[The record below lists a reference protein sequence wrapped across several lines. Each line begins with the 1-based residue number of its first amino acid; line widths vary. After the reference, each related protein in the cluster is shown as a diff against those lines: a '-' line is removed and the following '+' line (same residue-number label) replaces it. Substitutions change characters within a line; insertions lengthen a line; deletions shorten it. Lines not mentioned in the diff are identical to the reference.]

1 MEEIKLFSPASVA
14 NVSCGF
20 DVLGFCLDGIGDEMI
35 IRKSKSRGVKILKI
49 KGYNLPT
56 EADKNVA
63 GIAAQSMLKKYPSKF
78 GVEIEISK
86 GIKPGSGIGSSA
98 ASSAGAVYGMNKLL
112 GEKAS
117 KDELISFAMEGEKFV
132 SGTAIPDNVS
142 PLIYGGFTLTRS
154 IDPIDVIKLPVP
166 DELVAVIIHPQIE
179 IKTVHSR
186 EVLKKHVSMELAVK
200 QWANLAGMISGLYE
214 KNYDLISKCLVDEI
228 VEPYRAMLIPEFYN
242 LKNKAI
248 ELGALGS
255 GISGSGPSVFALTK
269 GLKTAKKVALA
280 MEEILIPHKIKVGT
294 YISKINAEGIK
305 VISSKWDIIH

>member
-1 MEEIKLFSPASVA
+1 MMEEIKIFSPASVA

-35 IRKSKSRGVKILKI
+35 VRKSKTKGIRILKI
-49 KGYNLPT
+49 EGYDLPP
-56 EADKNVA
+56 EPDRNVA
-63 GIAAQSMLKKYPSKF
+63 GIAAQSMLKRYPFEF
-78 GVEIEISK
+78 GVEIEMSK

-98 ASSAGAVYGMNKLL
+98 ASSAGTVFAMNKLL
-112 GEKAS
+112 GEPAS
-117 KDELISFAMEGEKFV
+117 KDELIDFAMDGEKFV

-154 IDPIDVIKLPVP
+154 INPIDVIKLPVP

-186 EVLKKHVSMELAVK
+186 EVLKKHVSMELAIK

-214 KNYDLISKCLVDEI
+214 NNYDLISKCLVDEI
-228 VEPYRAMLIPEFYN
+228 VEPFRAMLIPEFYN

-248 ELGALGS
+248 ESGALGS
-255 GISGSGPSVFALTK
+255 GISGSGPSVFALTR
-269 GLKTAKKVALA
+269 GYETARKVALA
-280 MEEILIPHKIKVGT
+280 MEEILIPHDIKIETHV
-294 YISKINAEGIK
+294 SKINPDGIK
-305 VISSKWDIIH
+305 IISSK